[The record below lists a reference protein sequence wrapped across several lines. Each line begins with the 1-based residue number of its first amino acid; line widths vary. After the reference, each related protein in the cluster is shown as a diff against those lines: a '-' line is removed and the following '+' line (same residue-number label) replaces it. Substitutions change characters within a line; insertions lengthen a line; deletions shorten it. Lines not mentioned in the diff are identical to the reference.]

1 MNPSIPRQSLI
12 LFLLILLGVTNPGRA
27 EDLPRM
33 GVAPGVQVLT
43 LEQALAIA
51 DEQNRDIQKAREYSR
66 WVYGK
71 YQEERAQALPQ
82 LTLMATQRRDRSRQ
96 DQDGPVSLS
105 PSFLFVPGIT
115 RTTTDTTGLGLNLT
129 QPLFTWGKVSAAV
142 RAAKVA
148 LSTADQ
154 QLRLYRQATRR
165 DVTAAFHDIL
175 LARELHAIALQTL
188 DQRER
193 HLDEARKK
201 YSLGTATDYDV
212 LAAEV
217 AVKNAQPEVIRSAN
231 SVRLT
236 RERLQFLLG
245 KNAGQVDVLGDLR
258 TFPAPVPEYDAL
270 LSVALRR
277 RPEIQNQEI
286 TLTIQEE
293 LVTIAKAGD
302 KPSVSFSGSFGR
314 TFSSTDSS
322 FSGAGGSF
330 NSTEPFNADSTDW
343 SAGLILSFPLFDGFR
358 TKGQVAQAK
367 SNLES
372 SRIDMGRLKESIC
385 IEAQMALDQVYEAL
399 KILNALEGT
408 AQQAQRLL
416 TMAEKGF
423 EYGVKTRLDVD
434 DAQLNLSAARG
445 NLARASRDYL
455 VAQTNLQWVQGVL
468 GEE

>member
-1 MNPSIPRQSLI
+1 MNATTLRQSLT
-12 LFLLILLGVTNPGRA
+12 LFLLILLGVPNPLRA
-27 EDLPRM
+27 EDRPLM
-33 GVAPGVQVLT
+33 GMAAGVQVLT

-51 DEQNRDIQKAREYSR
+51 DDQNRNIQKAREYSR

-71 YQEERAQALPQ
+71 YLEERAQALPQ
-82 LTLMATQRRDRSRQ
+82 LTLVGTQRRDRSRQ

-105 PSFLFVPGIT
+105 PAFLFVPGIT

-148 LSTADQ
+148 LSSADQ
-154 QLRLYRQATRR
+154 QLRLFRQATRR
-165 DVTAAFHDIL
+165 DVTSAFHDIL
-175 LARELHAIALQTL
+175 LAKELHAIALQTL

-201 YSLGTATDYDV
+201 FSLGTATDYDV
-212 LAAEV
+212 LAADV
-217 AVKNAQPEVIRSAN
+217 AVKNARPEVIRSAN
-231 SVRLT
+231 SIRLT

-245 KNAGQVDVLGDLR
+245 KDAGQVDVVGDLR
-258 TFPAPVPEYDAL
+258 AFPAPVPEYDAL
-270 LSVALRR
+270 LAVALRH
-277 RPEIQNQEI
+277 RPEILNQEI
-286 TLTIQEE
+286 TLAIQEE

-302 KPSVSFSGSFGR
+302 KPTLSFSGSYGR
-314 TFSSTDSS
+314 TFSSTDVS
-322 FSGAGGSF
+322 FSSSYGSF
-330 NSTEPFNADSTDW
+330 TSTEPYDNDSTDW
-343 SAGLILSFPLFDGFR
+343 AAGLILSFPLFDGFR
-358 TKGQVAQAK
+358 TRGQVAQAK

-372 SRIDMGRLKESIC
+372 GRIDMGRLKESIS
-385 IEAQMALDQVYEAL
+385 IEAQMALDQVHEAMEIL
-399 KILNALEGT
+399 KALEGT

-455 VAQTNLQWVQGVL
+455 VALTNLRWVQGIL